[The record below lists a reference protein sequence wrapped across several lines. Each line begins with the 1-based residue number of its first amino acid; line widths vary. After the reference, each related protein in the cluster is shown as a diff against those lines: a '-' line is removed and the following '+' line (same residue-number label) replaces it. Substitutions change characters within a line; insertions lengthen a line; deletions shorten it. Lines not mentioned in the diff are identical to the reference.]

1 MAMVDNQKIVSQR
14 EIFEKCA
21 DIVNDPAAKVEHT
34 TDTPHYHISYKDKK
48 IFEIYRCG
56 SVLHIEIN
64 YVMFD
69 SLTGE
74 NRKFV
79 SDLYD
84 RVVAKYVEQENSRNR
99 NVLNF
104 LNSFTLGKQKQ

>member
-1 MAMVDNQKIVSQR
+1 MADNQKIVSQR

-21 DIVNDPAAKVEHT
+21 DIVNDPVARIEHST
-34 TDTPHYHISYKDKK
+34 NTPHYNVCYKDKK
-48 IFEIYRCG
+48 IYEIYRYG
-56 SVLHIEIN
+56 STLHIDIDG
-64 YVMFD
+64 VMFD

-84 RVVAKYVEQENSRNR
+84 KVVAKYTEQENSRNR

-104 LNSFTLGKQKQ
+104 LNSFALGKQKQ